1 MQRVILI
8 LILSIALTSCQDVI
22 DVAVPT
28 DNPRLI
34 IDALVRVDESEPET
48 KIQVRASI
56 SSSFFGTLEPAS
68 LERITL
74 SNESGEPALT
84 LTETGPGSGIYQTYS
99 NLAFLKSGTLQL
111 FILHNGQSY
120 LARTQYV
127 PSSPIDSLEQGD
139 GTLFEGNE
147 TEIIVTFT
155 DAPNRTD
162 FYLFDF
168 DFGEYLVSEDTFYPG
183 QPFKF
188 SYFYDEE
195 LEASMEVNVSI
206 IGVDKTFYNYMNQL
220 IAQSSGGDQG
230 PFQTPAATV
239 RGNIINVTE
248 TNTSIE
254 DNYALG
260 YFAVCQSFESSLTI
274 E

>member
-1 MQRVILI
+1 MKRLI
-8 LILSIALTSCQDVI
+8 LILPIAIIVMACQDVI
-22 DVAVPT
+22 DVEVPA
-28 DNPRLI
+28 DSPRLVV
-34 IDALVRVDESEPET
+34 DALIRVDESEAET
-48 KIQVRASI
+48 KIQVKAKI
-56 SSSFFGTLEPAS
+56 SSSFFGTLSPAS

-74 SNESGEPALT
+74 ANNSGGAPLT
-84 LTETGPGSGIYQTYS
+84 LTETGSGTGIYQAYAS
-99 NLAFLKSGTLQL
+99 LAFLRSGTLQL
-111 FILHNGQSY
+111 SILHNGQSY
-120 LARTQYV
+120 LAQTQYV

-195 LEASMEVNVSI
+195 LKTSMEVSVSI
-206 IGVDKTFYNYMNQL
+206 LGVDKTFYNYMNQL

-248 TNTSIE
+248 TNAPNE

-260 YFAVCQSFESSLTI
+260 YFAVCQSFQSSLTI